1 MLSTTDAPQDQG
13 ARQHAAPEEDADSDD
28 EPIVIPA
35 KSPEAIVDLTSEE
48 SSEEINQAELFRSE
62 NPVLQAALNSKKR
75 ITGKQYRPDIQPI
88 LQQTTT
94 QTVTVFGMDPDS
106 LAQLIAENKSSVTPK
121 RFRDLNVQ
129 LKNKKPKKKTRG
141 KKTKKKS
148 KASPKK
154 KAANKKDG
162 KTKQPTTNSAEPL
175 QGEAPKPTWKL
186 CPAFIKREH
195 SKCWKSALDAAI
207 NAGKSEQDAKDAASA
222 AGRARTAELR
232 QKFKDGLISHRG
244 NDADDVA

>member
-48 SSEEINQAELFRSE
+48 SSEEINQAELFCSE
-62 NPVLQAALNSKKR
+62 NPVLQAALNSRQR
-75 ITGKQYRPDIQPI
+75 ITGQQYRPDIQPI
-88 LQQTTT
+88 LQRTTT

-141 KKTKKKS
+141 KTTKKKNRQ
-148 KASPKK
+148 ARRKK
-154 KAANKKDG
+154 LLTKKMERQSSR
-162 KTKQPTTNSAEPL
+162 QPTQLNHCKVKLLNQHGSCAQPSSKESIRNAGSQPWMPPSMLASLSRMPRMQHQLQAEPA
-175 QGEAPKPTWKL
+175 QQSYA
-186 CPAFIKREH
+186 RN
-195 SKCWKSALDAAI
+195 SKMA
-207 NAGKSEQDAKDAASA
+207 
-222 AGRARTAELR
+222 
-232 QKFKDGLISHRG
+232 
-244 NDADDVA
+244 